1 MAEQGLFP
9 GPETFERAGGALPA
23 RRHFRFDPWTIG
35 PIALAALIA
44 LPVLAVLAQ
53 LFMPAGE
60 VWSHLAET
68 VLGRYVLNSLLLGA
82 GVGSGTAFLGVT
94 AAWLVTF
101 YRFPGSRIWEW
112 ALLLPLTMPAYVIA
126 YTYTGLLDYAGPVQT
141 GLRDLFGWTREDYW
155 LPPIRSMPGAVTMLV
170 LVLYPYVYMLAR
182 AAFLSQSVCAIEA
195 SRTLGYGPWRTFA
208 RVTLPLARP
217 GIIAG
222 VSLALME
229 TLNDFG
235 TVSYFAVDTFTTGIY
250 RAWFGMGEPVAAAQ
264 LGATLLIFVAALLLI
279 ERRSRGAAR
288 YHHTT
293 GRYRSLPTRRL
304 SGIAG
309 LIAAA
314 ACLLPVTLGFL
325 LPVALLAKWAVE
337 TWENVL
343 DARFFMFAGNSF
355 VLAAIS
361 AAVSVAVAL
370 VLAYA
375 QRRRPDPL
383 VSGAVRLGSMGY
395 AIPGA
400 VIAVGILLAFGAFDN
415 AIDAWTRASF
425 GFGTGLIV
433 TGSIAGLVFAYVVR
447 FLAIPV
453 NAAEAGFARV
463 TQSMDG
469 AARTLGERPGGV
481 LRRVHAP
488 LLAGSALTAGLLVFV
503 DVMKELPATLIL
515 RPFNFDTLAIR
526 AYQMASDERLRDAAA
541 PGLLIVLVGI
551 VPVILLSRA
560 IARSRPGQF
569 GQ

>member
-1 MAEQGLFP
+1 MAEQGFFP
-9 GPETFERAGGALPA
+9 GPEAIERAGSALPA
-23 RRHFRFDPWTIG
+23 RRHFRLDLWTLG
-35 PIALAALIA
+35 PFALAGLIA
-44 LPVLAVLAQ
+44 LPVLAVLVQ
-53 LFMPAGE
+53 LVLPAGE
-60 VWSHLAET
+60 VWRHLAET
-68 VLGRYVLNSLLLGA
+68 VLARYVLNSLLLGA
-82 GVGSGTAFLGVT
+82 GVGFGTAFLGVT

-126 YTYTGLLDYAGPVQT
+126 YTYTGLLDYAGPVQST
-141 GLRDLFGWTREDYW
+141 LRDAFGWTREDYW
-155 LPPIRSMPGAVTMLV
+155 LPPVRSMPGAIMMLV

-182 AAFLSQSVCAIEA
+182 ASFLSQSVCAIEA

-250 RAWFGMGEPVAAAQ
+250 RAWFGMGEPIAAAQ
-264 LGATLLIFVAALLLI
+264 LGATLLIFVVALLLI

-293 GRYRSLPTRRL
+293 GRYRTLPTRPL
-304 SGIAG
+304 GGPAGI
-309 LIAAA
+309 IAAA
-314 ACLLPVTLGFL
+314 ACLLPVCLGFL
-325 LPVALLAKWAVE
+325 LPVAVLGKWAIE
-337 TWENVL
+337 TWDHVI

-361 AAVSVAVAL
+361 AAVAVAVAL

-375 QRRRPDPL
+375 QRRKADPM
-383 VSGAVRLGSMGY
+383 VSWAVRLASMGY

-400 VIAVGILLAFGAFDN
+400 VIAVGVLLAFGAFDN
-415 AIDAWTRASF
+415 AIDGWARSAF
-425 GFGTGLIV
+425 GVGTGLIV
-433 TGSIAGLVFAYVVR
+433 TGSIAGLVFAYLVR

-463 TQSMDG
+463 TASMDG

-569 GQ
+569 RE

>member
-1 MAEQGLFP
+1 MAEQGFFP
-9 GPETFERAGGALPA
+9 GPESLPRAGGPFPA
-23 RRHFRFDPWTIG
+23 RQRVRLDAWTIG
-35 PIALAALIA
+35 PFALAGLIA

-53 LFMPAGE
+53 LFLPAGE
-60 VWSHLAET
+60 VWHHLAET
-68 VLGRYVLNSLLLGA
+68 VLGRYVVNSLLLGA
-82 GVGSGTAFLGVT
+82 GVAFGTAFLGVT

-101 YRFPGSRIWEW
+101 YRFPGTRIWEW

-141 GLRDLFGWTREDYW
+141 GLREAFGWAREDYW
-155 LPPIRSMPGAVTMLV
+155 LPPVRSLPGAAAMLT

-182 AAFLSQSVCAIEA
+182 ASFLSQSVCAIEA
-195 SRTLGYGPWRTFA
+195 SRTLGLGPWRTFLS
-208 RVTLPLARP
+208 VTLPLARP
-217 GIIAG
+217 GVIAG

-293 GRYRSLPTRRL
+293 GRYRTLPTRPL
-304 SGIAG
+304 GGAAG
-309 LIAAA
+309 LLAAA
-314 ACLLPVTLGFL
+314 ACLLPILLGFL
-325 LPVALLAKWAVE
+325 LPVAMLTKWAIE
-337 TWENVL
+337 TWSHVI
-343 DARFFMFAGNSF
+343 DARFLEFAGNSF

-361 AAVSVAVAL
+361 AAVSVAVAF
-370 VLAYA
+370 VLAFA
-375 QRRRPDPL
+375 QRRRTGSL
-383 VSGAVRLGSMGY
+383 VSSAVRLASMGY
-395 AIPGA
+395 AVPGA
-400 VIAVGILLAFGAFDN
+400 VIAVGVLLGFGAFDN
-415 AIDAWTRASF
+415 AVDGWARSAL
-425 GFGTGLIV
+425 GVGTGLII

-463 TQSMDG
+463 TASMDG

-560 IARSRPGQF
+560 IGRSRPGHN
-569 GQ
+569 GA

>member
-1 MAEQGLFP
+1 MAERGFFP
-9 GPETFERAGGALPA
+9 GPDAVERAGGARPA
-23 RRHFRFDPWTIG
+23 RRPLRIEAWTLG
-35 PIALAALIA
+35 PAALACLIA

-53 LFMPAGE
+53 LLLPAGP
-60 VWSHLAET
+60 VWRHLAET
-68 VLGRYVLNSLLLGA
+68 VLARYVFNSLLLGA
-82 GVGSGTAFLGVT
+82 GVGLGTAFLGVT

-101 YRFPGSRIWEW
+101 YRFPGSRMWEW

-126 YTYTGLLDYAGPVQT
+126 YTYTGLLDFAGPVQSA
-141 GLRDLFGWTREDYW
+141 LRDAFGWTREDYW
-155 LPPIRSMPGAVTMLV
+155 LPPVRSLPGAAAMMT

-182 AAFLSQSVCAIEA
+182 ASFLSQSVCAIEA
-195 SRTLGYGPWRTFA
+195 SRTLGHGPWRTF
-208 RVTLPLARP
+208 RSVTLPLARP

-235 TVSYFAVDTFTTGIY
+235 TVSHFAVDTFTTGIY

-288 YHHTT
+288 YHHPT
-293 GRYRSLPTRRL
+293 GRYRTLPTRRL
-304 SGIAG
+304 SGAAG
-309 LIAAA
+309 LIAAF
-314 ACLLPVTLGFL
+314 ACLLPVGLGFL
-325 LPVALLAKWAVE
+325 LPVAVLANWAAE
-337 TWENVL
+337 TRAQVI
-343 DARFFMFAGNSF
+343 DARFFEFAGNSF

-361 AAVSVAVAL
+361 AAVSVGVAL

-375 QRRRPDPL
+375 QRRRPSAP
-383 VSGAVRLGSMGY
+383 VSWAVRLASMGY

-400 VIAVGILLAFGAFDN
+400 VIAVGVLLAFGAFEA
-415 AIDAWTRASF
+415 AIDGWARASL
-425 GFGTGLIV
+425 GVGTGLIV
-433 TGSIAGLVFAYVVR
+433 TGSIAGLVFAYLVR

-453 NAAEAGFARV
+453 TAAEAGFARV
-463 TQSMDG
+463 TASMDG

-560 IARSRPGQF
+560 IARSRPGQIRE
-569 GQ
+569 

>member
-1 MAEQGLFP
+1 MTEQGYFREAEP
-9 GPETFERAGGALPA
+9 IERAGSALRT
-23 RRHFRFDPWTIG
+23 RRHLRVDLWTLG
-35 PIALAALIA
+35 PLALAALIA

-53 LFMPAGE
+53 LLLPSGG
-60 VWSHLAET
+60 VWRHLAET
-68 VLGRYVLNSLLLGA
+68 VLARYIGNSLLLGA
-82 GVGSGTAFLGVT
+82 GVGIGTSVLGVT

-101 YRFPGSRIWEW
+101 YRFPGCRVWEW

-141 GLRDLFGWTREDYW
+141 GLREAFGWTREDYW
-155 LPPIRSMPGAVTMLV
+155 LPPVRSLPGAAAMLT

-182 AAFLSQSVCAIEA
+182 AAFLSQSVCVIEA
-195 SRTLGYGPWRTFA
+195 SRTLGFGPWRTFFS
-208 RVTLPLARP
+208 VTLPLARP

-264 LGATLLIFVAALLLI
+264 LGAVLLLFVAGLLLI

-293 GRYRSLPTRRL
+293 GRYRTLPNRRL
-304 SGIAG
+304 SGLAG
-309 LIAAA
+309 VIAAA
-314 ACLLPVTLGFL
+314 ACLLPVALGFL
-325 LPVALLAKWAVE
+325 LPVAVLAKWARE
-337 TWENVL
+337 TWASTL
-343 DARFFMFAGNSF
+343 DARFFHFAGNSF
-355 VLAAIS
+355 ILAAIT
-361 AAVSVAVAL
+361 AALSVAVAL

-375 QRRRPDPL
+375 ERRRPTAL
-383 VSGAVRLGSMGY
+383 VGGAVRLASMGY
-395 AIPGA
+395 AVPGA
-400 VIAVGILLAFGAFDN
+400 VIAVGVLIAFGAFDN
-415 AIDAWTRASF
+415 AVDGWARSAF
-425 GFGTGLIV
+425 GHGTGLIV
-433 TGSIAGLVFAYVVR
+433 TGSIAGLTFAYVVR

-463 TQSMDG
+463 TASMDG

-488 LLAGSALTAGLLVFV
+488 LIGGSALTAALLVFV
-503 DVMKELPATLIL
+503 DVLKELPATLIL

-560 IARSRPGQF
+560 IARSRPGRHR
-569 GQ
+569 G

>member
-1 MAEQGLFP
+1 MTEQGFFREAELA
-9 GPETFERAGGALPA
+9 ERTGSALPV
-23 RRHFRFDPWTIG
+23 RRPLRIDLWTLG
-35 PIALAALIA
+35 PFALAALIA
-44 LPVLAVLAQ
+44 LPVLAVLGQ
-53 LFMPAGE
+53 LLLPSGG
-60 VWSHLAET
+60 VWEHLAET
-68 VLGRYVLNSLLLGA
+68 VLARYVGNSLLLGT
-82 GVGSGTAFLGVT
+82 GVGLGTAVLGVT

-101 YRFPGSRIWEW
+101 YRFPGRRLWEW

-141 GLRDLFGWTREDYW
+141 AIREIFGWTREDYW
-155 LPPIRSMPGAVTMLV
+155 LPPVRSLPGAAAMMT

-182 AAFLSQSVCAIEA
+182 ASFLSQSVCAIEA
-195 SRTLGYGPWRTFA
+195 SRTLGLGPWRTFLS
-208 RVTLPLARP
+208 VTLPLARP

-264 LGATLLIFVAALLLI
+264 LGAVLLLFVAALLLF

-293 GRYRSLPTRRL
+293 GRYRTLPSRRL
-304 SGIAG
+304 SGLAG
-309 LIAAA
+309 LAAAA
-314 ACLLPVTLGFL
+314 ACLLPVALGFL
-325 LPVALLAKWAVE
+325 LPVAVLAKWALE
-337 TWENVL
+337 TWAVSI
-343 DARFFMFAGNSF
+343 DARFFQFAGNSF

-361 AAVSVAVAL
+361 GALSVAIAL
-370 VLAYA
+370 VLAFA
-375 QRRRPDPL
+375 ERRRPTPL
-383 VSGAVRLGSMGY
+383 VGGAVRLASMGY
-395 AIPGA
+395 AVPGA
-400 VIAVGILLAFGAFDN
+400 VIAVGVLIAFGAFDN
-415 AIDAWTRASF
+415 AVDSWARSAF
-425 GFGTGLIV
+425 GHGTGLIV
-433 TGSIAGLVFAYVVR
+433 TGSIAGLTFAYVVR

-463 TQSMDG
+463 TASMDG

-488 LLAGSALTAGLLVFV
+488 LIGGSALTAALLVFV
-503 DVMKELPATLIL
+503 DVLKELPATLIL

-560 IARSRPGQF
+560 IARSRPGHR
-569 GQ
+569 G

>member
-1 MAEQGLFP
+1 MAEQGFFS
-9 GPETFERAGGALPA
+9 GPDAVERTGGAPPA
-23 RRHFRFDPWTIG
+23 RRHVRIDAWTLG
-35 PIALAALIA
+35 PVALACLIA

-53 LFMPAGE
+53 LLLPAGP
-60 VWSHLAET
+60 VWRHLAET
-68 VLGRYVLNSLLLGA
+68 VLARYVLNSLLLGA
-82 GVGSGTAFLGVT
+82 GVGLGTAFLGVT

-101 YRFPGSRIWEW
+101 YRFPGSRMWEW

-126 YTYTGLLDYAGPVQT
+126 YTYTGLLDFAGPVQSA
-141 GLRDLFGWTREDYW
+141 LREAFGWTREDYW
-155 LPPIRSMPGAVTMLV
+155 LPPVRSLPGAAAMMT

-182 AAFLSQSVCAIEA
+182 ASFLSQSVCAIEA
-195 SRTLGYGPWRTFA
+195 SRTLGHGPWRTF
-208 RVTLPLARP
+208 RSVTLPLARP

-293 GRYRSLPTRRL
+293 GRYRTLPTRRL
-304 SGIAG
+304 SGTAG
-309 LIAAA
+309 LIAAL
-314 ACLLPVTLGFL
+314 ACLLPVGLGFL
-325 LPVALLAKWAVE
+325 LPVAVLANWAAE
-337 TWENVL
+337 TRAQVI
-343 DARFFMFAGNSF
+343 DARFFEFAGNSF

-361 AAVSVAVAL
+361 AAVSVGVAL

-375 QRRRPDPL
+375 QRRRPNAP
-383 VSGAVRLGSMGY
+383 VSWAVRLASMGY

-400 VIAVGILLAFGAFDN
+400 VIAVGVLLAFGAFD
-415 AIDAWTRASF
+415 AAVDRWARASL
-425 GFGTGLIV
+425 GVGTGLIV
-433 TGSIAGLVFAYVVR
+433 TGSIGGLVFAYLVR

-453 NAAEAGFARV
+453 TAAEAGFARV
-463 TQSMDG
+463 TASMDG

-560 IARSRPGQF
+560 IARSRPGQIRE
-569 GQ
+569 

>member
-1 MAEQGLFP
+1 MAEQGFFP
-9 GPETFERAGGALPA
+9 GPEAIERAGSALPA
-23 RRHFRFDPWTIG
+23 RRRFRLDLWTLG
-35 PIALAALIA
+35 PFALAGLIA

-53 LFMPAGE
+53 LVLPAGE
-60 VWSHLAET
+60 VWRHLAET

-82 GVGSGTAFLGVT
+82 GVGFGTAFLGVT

-126 YTYTGLLDYAGPVQT
+126 YTYTGLLDYAGPVQST
-141 GLRDLFGWTREDYW
+141 LRDAFGWTRDDYW
-155 LPPIRSMPGAVTMLV
+155 LPPVRSMPGAIMMLV

-182 AAFLSQSVCAIEA
+182 ASFLSQSVCAIEA

-293 GRYRSLPTRRL
+293 GRYRTLPTRPL
-304 SGIAG
+304 GGLAGI
-309 LIAAA
+309 IAAA
-314 ACLLPVTLGFL
+314 ACLLPVGLGFL
-325 LPVALLAKWAVE
+325 LPVAVLGNWAIE
-337 TWENVL
+337 TWDYVI

-361 AAVSVAVAL
+361 AAVAVAVAL

-375 QRRRPDPL
+375 QRRKADPM
-383 VSGAVRLGSMGY
+383 VSWAVRLASMGY

-400 VIAVGILLAFGAFDN
+400 VIAVGVLLAFGAFDN
-415 AIDAWTRASF
+415 AIDGWARSTF
-425 GFGTGLIV
+425 GVGTGLIV
-433 TGSIAGLVFAYVVR
+433 TGSIAGLVFAYLVR

-453 NAAEAGFARV
+453 NAADAGFARV
-463 TQSMDG
+463 TASMDG

-569 GQ
+569 RE

>member
-1 MAEQGLFP
+1 MAEQGFFP
-9 GPETFERAGGALPA
+9 GPESLGRAGGGHPA
-23 RRHFRFDPWTIG
+23 RRPVRLDLWAVG
-35 PIALAALIA
+35 PFALAALIA

-53 LFMPAGE
+53 LFIPAGE
-60 VWSHLAET
+60 VWRHLAET

-82 GVGSGTAFLGVT
+82 GVGCGTAFLGVT

-112 ALLLPLTMPAYVIA
+112 TLLLPLTMPAYVIA
-126 YTYTGLLDYAGPVQT
+126 YTYTGLLDYAGPVQSA
-141 GLRDLFGWTREDYW
+141 LRDAFGWTREDYW
-155 LPPIRSMPGAVTMLV
+155 LPPVRSLPGAVTMLV

-182 AAFLSQSVCAIEA
+182 ASFLSQSVCAIEA
-195 SRTLGYGPWRTFA
+195 SRTLGRGPWRTFFS
-208 RVTLPLARP
+208 VTLPLARP

-293 GRYRSLPTRRL
+293 GRYRTLPTRPL
-304 SGIAG
+304 AGLAG

-314 ACLLPVTLGFL
+314 ACLLPVALGFL
-325 LPVALLAKWAVE
+325 LPVAVLARWALQ
-337 TWENVL
+337 TWDTVI
-343 DARFFMFAGNSF
+343 DARFFQFAGNSF
-355 VLAAIS
+355 VLAALS
-361 AAVSVAVAL
+361 AAVAVAVAL

-375 QRRRPDPL
+375 QRRQPSPL
-383 VSGAVRLGSMGY
+383 VAAAARLAAMGY

-400 VIAVGILLAFGAFDN
+400 VIAVGVLLAFGAFDN
-415 AIDAWTRASF
+415 AIDGWARSSL
-425 GFGTGLIV
+425 GFGTGLLV
-433 TGSIAGLVFAYVVR
+433 TGSIAGLIFAYVVR
-447 FLAIPV
+447 FLAIPA

-463 TQSMDG
+463 TASMDG

-488 LLAGSALTAGLLVFV
+488 LLAGSALTAALLVFV

-560 IARSRPGQF
+560 IARSRPGQVRE
-569 GQ
+569 